1 MRIQTW
7 HLLECQSCWRNLT
20 VDLPPTRKGLT
31 ALQATFNIN
40 ISHIRFPATRIKA
53 KEINVMVI

>member
-7 HLLECQSCWRNLT
+7 HQLECQSCWRNLT
-20 VDLPPTRKGLT
+20 VDLPPTRKGWT
-31 ALQATFNIN
+31 ALQATYNIN
-40 ISHIRFPATRIKA
+40 ISYIRFPATHFKA